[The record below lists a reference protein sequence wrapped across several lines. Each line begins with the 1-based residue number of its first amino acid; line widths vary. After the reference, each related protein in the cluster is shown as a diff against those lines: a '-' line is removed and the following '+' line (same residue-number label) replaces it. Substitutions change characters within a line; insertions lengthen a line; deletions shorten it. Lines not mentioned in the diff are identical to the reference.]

1 MSAAQF
7 EMDQQSIALPDEE
20 EEFQKK
26 DLKMS
31 VASNRKYQTPKTLGI
46 FPKVVMKTSIATSI
60 NDLH

>member
-1 MSAAQF
+1 M
-7 EMDQQSIALPDEE
+7 ALPDDEE
-20 EEFQKK
+20 ELPKK

-60 NDLH
+60 NELQ